1 MICRK
6 SRWPCTLQPMPLAVR
21 GGLALALLL
30 LAGCARPGSAPGP
43 LPPDGSRLPP
53 VPTVDGP
60 LEIRVVYPGPRDVVD
75 ARDST
80 FLFGTVGTGR
90 ALLTINDAAVKVW
103 PNGAWLAWVPLP
115 PDSAPAFALVATAG
129 ADTLRYQYS
138 LRTVPR
144 FRPPAAPVWV
154 DSLSLSPGGRV
165 WWPRDEYLPVSLRA
179 VEGAEVRLLLP
190 GGAVVPLAAERGPG
204 EVAWGIRA
212 FDRDTANL
220 LAPQRAERYVGA
232 IRGQAL
238 PGDSTGA
245 VIEAIRGADTVRLRW
260 PLEVTLL
267 DTLPV
272 MVELNDDSAGSGT
285 TDSLTVGRARPGA
298 TYHWFFPTG
307 TRAQLTGRLGD
318 DARIRL
324 SRQQEAWVPA
334 ADLVPLPAGSPALRA
349 TVLSLTATP
358 ATDRVV
364 VRVPLTA
371 RIPFRVEEAKGG
383 LTLRLYNTVGD
394 INWIRYGAN
403 DPYLRQIRWLQA
415 ASDEVTI
422 TLDVAGP
429 VWGYRTRW
437 SGNDLLLE
445 VRRPPVVDGA
455 APLRGRRI
463 VVDPGHPPLGATGP
477 TGLKEADANLAVS
490 LELVRLLEAA
500 GAQPILTRRGTESLD
515 LNARTRFADS
525 LGAELLV
532 SIHNNAL
539 PDGVNPFTNNG
550 SSVFY
555 YHPRSLP
562 LAQDIQAALVRRL
575 GLRDLG
581 AARGDL
587 ALVRPTW
594 MPAVLCEGFFMMLPD
609 QEAALRQP
617 AGQLAYALAV
627 RDGLVTFLKRVAE
640 GQGSDVP

>member
-1 MICRK
+1 M
-6 SRWPCTLQPMPLAVR
+6 
-21 GGLALALLL
+21 
-30 LAGCARPGSAPGP
+30 
-43 LPPDGSRLPP
+43 
-53 VPTVDGP
+53 VDGP

-90 ALLTINDAAVKVW
+90 ARLTINDAEVNVW

-115 PDSAPAFALVATAG
+115 PDTAPTFALVATAG
-129 ADTLRYQYS
+129 ADTLRYLHP

-144 FRPPAAPVWV
+144 FRPPATPVWV
-154 DSLSLSPGGRV
+154 DSLSLSPAGRV

-179 VEGAEVRLLLP
+179 VEGAKVRLLLP
-190 GGAVVPLAAERGPG
+190 GGDVVPLTAERGPG
-204 EVAWGIRA
+204 EVPWGIRA

-220 LAPQRAERYVGA
+220 LAPRRAERYVGA
-232 IRGQAL
+232 IRGQRL
-238 PGDSTGA
+238 PGDSTDV
-245 VIEAIRGADTVRLRW
+245 VIEAVLGADTVRLRW
-260 PLEVTLL
+260 PLDLRLL
-267 DTLPV
+267 DSIPQL
-272 MVELNDDSAGSGT
+272 VELNDDTAGSGT

-307 TRAQLTGRLGD
+307 TRAQFTGRLGD

-358 ATDRVV
+358 AADRVV

-371 RIPFRVEEAKGG
+371 RIPFRVEEEPGR

-437 SGNDLLLE
+437 SRNDLVLE

-477 TGLKEADANLAVS
+477 TGLTEAEANLAVS
-490 LELVRLLEAA
+490 LELVRLLESA
-500 GAQPILTRRGTESLD
+500 GAQASLTRRGAESLD

-525 LGAELLV
+525 LDAELLV

-617 AGQLAYALAV
+617 AGQLAYALAA

-640 GQGSDVP
+640 AQGSDVP